1 MPAMT
6 AEADKPIPIA
16 CTNCHNQVEKTF
28 QWLSD
33 NDGLECPSCRRSMA
47 EERAAVLRHV
57 QGIRKVIAEFA
68 RDAGRAINT

>member
-1 MPAMT
+1 MLAMT

-33 NDGLECPSCRRSMA
+33 NDRLECPSCHRNMA
-47 EERAAVLRHV
+47 DERAAVLRHV
-57 QGIRKVIAEFA
+57 QGIRKVIADFA
-68 RDAGRAINT
+68 RDAGRVINT

>member
-1 MPAMT
+1 
-6 AEADKPIPIA
+6 
-16 CTNCHNQVEKTF
+16 
-28 QWLSD
+28 
-33 NDGLECPSCRRSMA
+33 MA